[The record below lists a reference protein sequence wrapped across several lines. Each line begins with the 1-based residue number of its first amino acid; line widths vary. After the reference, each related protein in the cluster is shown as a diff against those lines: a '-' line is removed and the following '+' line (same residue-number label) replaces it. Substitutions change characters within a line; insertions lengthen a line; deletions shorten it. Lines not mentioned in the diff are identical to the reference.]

1 MVLKLGNCKISKLP
15 KKSTTWLFPF
25 PRLDHSTWCT
35 VLFISSRK
43 ELELLLSCRYMVG
56 WETFWPGDW
65 IWIRLRFIFF
75 PFLIKLAMRICT
87 YAFRI
92 STYICIYMLNL
103 HSVFGSFI
111 NMYAIFPHIR
121 KYLYRP
127 HAYTLWGFSM
137 PFHVDMSLSMGIN
150 QSAYEKNEW
159 PALVPTSPPRSSNC
173 ETHLLGGY

>member
-25 PRLDHSTWCT
+25 PRLDHSMIYCSFHIIEERIGTFT
-35 VLFISSRK
+35 
-43 ELELLLSCRYMVG
+43 ELQIYG
-56 WETFWPGDW
+56 
-65 IWIRLRFIFF
+65 RLGN
-75 PFLIKLAMRICT
+75 FLAGRLNLNSTSLYFLPVPNKAGHANMHLCVSDIHIC
-87 YAFRI
+87 
-92 STYICIYMLNL
+92 ICIYMLNL
-103 HSVFGSFI
+103 HCVFGSFI

-121 KYLYRP
+121 KYLYRL
-127 HAYTLWGFSM
+127 HTVWGFSM

-150 QSAYEKNEW
+150 QSAYEKSEW